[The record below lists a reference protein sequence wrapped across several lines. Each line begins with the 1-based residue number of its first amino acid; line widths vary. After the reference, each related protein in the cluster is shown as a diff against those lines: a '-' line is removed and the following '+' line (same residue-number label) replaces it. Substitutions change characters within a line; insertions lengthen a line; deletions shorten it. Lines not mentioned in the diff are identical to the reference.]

1 MNFNIIGQLNANTRQ
16 SQNLPLVE
24 ENVNSFTRLK
34 GGRKCSFCSNM
45 DHTITNCDDI
55 QLCIFKTYLFYIK
68 ANIHYYAGNNNTNN
82 TNGMNNIFQLSVE
95 PYNYIHTCINKIE
108 KMEEFLYEYCSTSEE
123 NIKMIKSFACRFC
136 SCRLR
141 TRLQI
146 SINKIIVYLFDLNS
160 DTLVNNELM
169 NSNPFNEETPIRIS
183 SILNRIL
190 MNWIFPNGNNDN
202 LHNQNKPNIK
212 IIFDINSVSSNKTH
226 EIVECSICYNDYNPN
241 DCLTFNCKHAFCVN
255 CTNELIK
262 TTHTK
267 CPNCRCEINEI
278 NCHNNETYS
287 YVQDNITKYI

>member
-108 KMEEFLYEYCSTSEE
+108 KME
-123 NIKMIKSFACRFC
+123 
-136 SCRLR
+136 
-141 TRLQI
+141 
-146 SINKIIVYLFDLNS
+146 
-160 DTLVNNELM
+160 
-169 NSNPFNEETPIRIS
+169 
-183 SILNRIL
+183 
-190 MNWIFPNGNNDN
+190 
-202 LHNQNKPNIK
+202 
-212 IIFDINSVSSNKTH
+212 
-226 EIVECSICYNDYNPN
+226 
-241 DCLTFNCKHAFCVN
+241 
-255 CTNELIK
+255 
-262 TTHTK
+262 
-267 CPNCRCEINEI
+267 
-278 NCHNNETYS
+278 
-287 YVQDNITKYI
+287 

>member
-1 MNFNIIGQLNANTRQ
+1 MNFNIIGRVNANTILH
-16 SQNLPLVE
+16 SQ
-24 ENVNSFTRLK
+24 NVNSITRLK
-34 GGRKCSFCSNM
+34 GGRKCSFCCNIG
-45 DHTITNCDDI
+45 HTITKCDDI

-68 ANIHYYAGNNNTNN
+68 ANIHYYGVNNNSINE
-82 TNGMNNIFQLSVE
+82 MNNIFQLTVE

-141 TRLQI
+141 SRLQI

-169 NSNPFNEETPIRIS
+169 NSNPFNEDTPIRIS

-190 MNWIFPNGNNDN
+190 TNWISPNGNNDN
-202 LHNQNKPNIK
+202 QNHQNKPNIK
-212 IIFDINSVSSNKTH
+212 IIYDMNLESSN
-226 EIVECSICYNDYNPN
+226 EQNDIIECSICYNEYSLI
-241 DCLTFNCKHAFCVN
+241 DCLTFNCKHAFCVD

-262 TTHTK
+262 NKHNK

-278 NCHNNETYS
+278 NCPNNISHKCVFET
-287 YVQDNITKYI
+287 N